1 MRRVMS
7 DDDNQDKMPS
17 DESATIESTKE
28 NEEEP
33 KAATID
39 SEIKEDPTSAK
50 IESIKEKKDP
60 KTATAESNMKTE
72 STASTNEDP
81 QAATSSK
88 NVTYEDGVAI
98 YTDEATKYK
107 YKWCKD
113 TNQWKPMEN
122 EHYKWDE
129 EAQKWVPKAS
139 LENEYYR
146 WCDKTNQWIPKMKQE
161 SANEAGVYG
170 YDDKEACQVYTD
182 QDGAVFF
189 WDKLKKAWF
198 PRVDDDFLAL
208 YQLNYGFV
216 DNTSS
221 TKKDDD
227 DDKHKELVKSSEME
241 ETNAEQQT
249 EGESSDAQQ
258 SLIGKKRKAPAE
270 PPKWFDVAPENNTKV
285 YVSNL
290 PLDITETE
298 FGDVMSKCGMVMK
311 DLKTGKLK
319 LKLYRDKNG
328 EVKGDGL
335 CHFIKQSYM

>member
-1 MRRVMS
+1 MS

-17 DESATIESTKE
+17 EESATIESTKMD
-28 NEEEP
+28 EEEP
-33 KAATID
+33 KTATID
-39 SEIKEDPTSAK
+39 SNMEEEPQA
-50 IESIKEKKDP
+50 
-60 KTATAESNMKTE
+60 ATTE
-72 STASTNEDP
+72 SKKELEPQAATINPSKEEA

-170 YDDKEACQVYTD
+170 YDEKEACQVYTD

-189 WDKLKKAWF
+189 WVCRNVLLK
-198 PRVDDDFLAL
+198 
-208 YQLNYGFV
+208 
-216 DNTSS
+216 
-221 TKKDDD
+221 
-227 DDKHKELVKSSEME
+227 
-241 ETNAEQQT
+241 
-249 EGESSDAQQ
+249 
-258 SLIGKKRKAPAE
+258 I
-270 PPKWFDVAPENNTKV
+270 
-285 YVSNL
+285 
-290 PLDITETE
+290 
-298 FGDVMSKCGMVMK
+298 
-311 DLKTGKLK
+311 
-319 LKLYRDKNG
+319 
-328 EVKGDGL
+328 
-335 CHFIKQSYM
+335 